1 MFSICVTDQQQHMP
15 IIYRVCQKLLCLCV
29 CKTFNFMYSKCI
41 NLKKNSQSL
50 FKLFQVY
57 KINLNSPL
65 NPLVL
70 ASYSNTHS
78 NVFSHTTSTTNNKNT
93 WNILMLAAGI
103 LEFKTDFRRWII
115 RFLLNLFLTLL
126 LLRGG
131 HSAKGLMEN
140 PHLCIQHKTS
150 IKLKIINTFLKI

>member
-1 MFSICVTDQQQHMP
+1 MWQTNNNTCPLSTGSAKSFCVC
-15 IIYRVCQKLLCLCV
+15 VCVKLLILCTV
-29 CKTFNFMYSKCI
+29 SVLIK
-41 NLKKNSQSL
+41 KKNSQSL

-131 HSAKGLMEN
+131 GHSAKGLMEN